1 MTRKSR
7 PFWNRLTQAMTV
19 QAVKTDVP
27 QRLQPTSALRPLA
40 LEQRFM
46 FDGAAAVDVTHAA
59 TDAAVPGGAEHAV
72 DTASA
77 LRHALTA
84 EAQRAAEGSPGA
96 PQRQEV
102 VFIDGQVSNVGELL
116 QGLSANAEV
125 VILDP
130 NKDGLQQMA
139 DYLLGRS
146 DIDAVHVFSHGD
158 TGKVQLGN
166 LWLDNQNLASHSQAL
181 ASFGKALSADGD
193 ILLYGCEIGAD
204 GAGRDFIESLA
215 RSTGADVAAS
225 TNLTGAHSRGGDWVL
240 ETSTGSIEAAL
251 PFALADVRDYD
262 GVLGAPVSGTTD
274 FGSDGNYKALANGVG
289 NQGVTAQNVSNSGWD
304 VTVTTMTNTPIRIEA
319 GDLAWGTGDGIYYID
334 SATDG
339 EPLQSFKVASNSGSI
354 FDLKSVDVTLGS
366 PLPTDQG
373 QTTLTVTGYRNGV
386 AVSGASQSFNIPIFL
401 G

>member
-7 PFWNRLTQAMTV
+7 PFWNRLTQAMTA
-19 QAVKTDVP
+19 QAVKTDAP
-27 QRLQPTSALRPLA
+27 QRLQPASAVRPLA

-46 FDGAAAVDVTHAA
+46 FDGAAAVDVAHAA
-59 TDAAVPGGAEHAV
+59 TDAAAAGGAEHAV

-102 VFIDGQVSNVGELL
+102 VFVDNRVQDYQQLIS
-116 QGLSANAEV
+116 GLKPGTEV
-125 VILDP
+125 VVLDSS
-130 NKDGLQQMA
+130 KDGLQQIA
-139 DYLLGRS
+139 DYLDGRS
-146 DIDAVHVFSHGD
+146 GIDVVHVLSHGD

-166 LWLDNQNLASHSQAL
+166 LWLDSQNLASHSQAL
-181 ASFGKALSADGD
+181 ASLGKALNADGD

-215 RSTGADVAAS
+215 KSTGADVAAS
-225 TNLTGAHSRGGDWVL
+225 TNLTGAHRRGGDWVL

-274 FGSDGNYKALANGVG
+274 FGSGGNDTTLASGPG
-289 NQGVTAQNVSNSGWD
+289 NLGVTAQNARGSGWD
-304 VTVTTMTNTPIRIEA
+304 VTVTTTTATNISIAA
-319 GDLAWGTGDGIYYID
+319 GDLYFNTGDGIYYAD
-334 SATDG
+334 SNFDG

-354 FDLKSVDVTLGS
+354 FDLKSVDVTIACLDGGNHG
-366 PLPTDQG
+366 LFG
-373 QTTLTVTGYRNGV
+373 FCGRNLEYAETKCRNLY
-386 AVSGASQSFNIPIFL
+386 AVV
-401 G
+401 